1 MRAYNP
7 LSVDELGRNM
17 ARALMEYPAD
27 ALPPSEPFDGAGVY
41 RLHYSG
47 VFPAYAG
54 VGVDVPIYV
63 GKADPP
69 GRK

>member
-27 ALPPSEPFDGAGVY
+27 ALPPSEPFEGAGVY
-41 RLHYSG
+41 TLHYLSL
-47 VFPAYAG
+47 
-54 VGVDVPIYV
+54 IHI
-63 GKADPP
+63 
-69 GRK
+69 